1 MSANGDTSKQNSTL
15 EPATLPDAGAEQ
27 AAGLRPGV
35 EQPVPAD
42 VVVTDASD
50 KPAPVGES
58 EVILLPMTYKKG
70 QVLQA
75 ASGREYK
82 VIEVNSD
89 FIRLRHEAGEINVR
103 REDIPGL
110 LAVGAK
116 GESVKQLSA
125 EQFAYNSDL
134 YSVAYRL
141 QSAGLLVDVAEIRLS
156 TQIKN
161 GVVLRITSNEGY
173 ALVLNAMPKHLRV
186 FETIENEGSEVHLIT
201 VRESLYD
208 DHDIHYENALDLLD
222 STDDPLIA
230 ALQTQLAEA
239 IADNNRLRTENAE
252 LRALA
257 DEQEG
262 RAQDYRALLHEAD
275 VSLTAEQADEADAAL
290 DEVGFPVESKTEI
303 APDIEQRTAD
313 AIIERYKAQ
322 GWWKEESAFVWR
334 IDPKHPNGGSIA
346 HVIRFER
353 EKAHKAGRSLVR
365 ETAVAVGSQPTE
377 PVLVMT
383 VGV

>member
-15 EPATLPDAGAEQ
+15 EPATLSDADEEK

-42 VVVTDASD
+42 VAVTGASD
-50 KPAPVGES
+50 TPAPVGES
-58 EVILLPMTYKKG
+58 EVILLPAVYKKG
-70 QVLQA
+70 QVLKA

-82 VIEVNSD
+82 VIEVSAD
-89 FIRLRHEAGEINVR
+89 FIRLRHEAGEENVR

-110 LAVGAK
+110 LVSGAK
-116 GESVKQLSA
+116 GES
-125 EQFAYNSDL
+125 
-134 YSVAYRL
+134 
-141 QSAGLLVDVAEIRLS
+141 DVAQE
-156 TQIKN
+156 
-161 GVVLRITSNEGY
+161 
-173 ALVLNAMPKHLRV
+173 A
-186 FETIENEGSEVHLIT
+186 
-201 VRESLYD
+201 
-208 DHDIHYENALDLLD
+208 ALDLLD

-252 LRALA
+252 LRGLA

-275 VSLTAEQADEADAAL
+275 VSLTAEQADDADAAL

-303 APDIEQRTAD
+303 ALDIEQRTAD
-313 AIIERYKAQ
+313 AII
-322 GWWKEESAFVWR
+322 
-334 IDPKHPNGGSIA
+334 
-346 HVIRFER
+346 ER

>member
-239 IADNNRLRTENAE
+239 IADNNRLRSENAE

-275 VSLTAEQADEADAAL
+275 EADAAL
-290 DEVGFPVESKTEI
+290 DETGYPIVSKTEV
-303 APDIEQRTAD
+303 ALDIEQRTAD
-313 AIIERYKAQ
+313 AIIERYKAE

-334 IDPKHPNGGSIA
+334 VDPKHPNGGSIA

-353 EKAHKAGRSLVR
+353 EATHKAGRSLVR
-365 ETAVAVGSQPTE
+365 EAAVAVGSQPTE
-377 PVLVMT
+377 PVFAAVMLEA
-383 VGV
+383 

>member
-15 EPATLPDAGAEQ
+15 EPATLSDADEEK

-42 VVVTDASD
+42 VAVTGASD
-50 KPAPVGES
+50 TPAPVGES
-58 EVILLPMTYKKG
+58 EVILLPAVYKKG
-70 QVLQA
+70 QVLKA

-82 VIEVNSD
+82 VIEVSAD
-89 FIRLRHEAGEINVR
+89 FIRLRHEAGEENVR

-110 LAVGAK
+110 LVSGAK
-116 GESVKQLSA
+116 GES
-125 EQFAYNSDL
+125 
-134 YSVAYRL
+134 
-141 QSAGLLVDVAEIRLS
+141 DVAQE
-156 TQIKN
+156 
-161 GVVLRITSNEGY
+161 
-173 ALVLNAMPKHLRV
+173 A
-186 FETIENEGSEVHLIT
+186 
-201 VRESLYD
+201 
-208 DHDIHYENALDLLD
+208 ALDLLD

-252 LRALA
+252 LRGLA

-262 RAQDYRALLHEAD
+262 RAQDYRALLNEID
-275 VSLTAEQADEADAAL
+275 DADAAL

-303 APDIEQRTAD
+303 ALDIEQRTAD